1 MLGPGDIA
9 PDFALPYALN
19 GRASTLRLRD
29 LRSDYIALF
38 FYPRDFS
45 FICPTEVTGFNAALK
60 SFEDAKCALVGVSID
75 DVDSHLKW
83 AAELGGIGYPL
94 ASDVDGK
101 IARAYGVFDEHEK
114 VALRATFVMRKDL
127 AVLYAFAC
135 PLNVGRSV
143 SDTLRVVQ
151 AIATGRMCPSEWKPG
166 VEFGPA
172 DQKY

>member
-9 PDFALPYALN
+9 PDFELPCALN

-29 LRSDYIALF
+29 LRSDFVVVF

-45 FICPTEVTGFNAALK
+45 FICPTEVTGFNTALQ
-60 SFEDAKCALVGVSID
+60 SLEAAKCAVVGISVD

-83 AAELGGIGYPL
+83 SAELGGINYPL
-94 ASDVDGK
+94 AADVDGK
-101 IARAYGVFDEHEK
+101 IARAFGVFDQAEK
-114 VALRATFVMRKDL
+114 VALRATFVLRKDR
-127 AVLYAFAC
+127 AVLHAIAC

-151 AIATGRMCPSEWKPG
+151 AIATGQMCPAEWTPG

-172 DQKY
+172 DQKF

>member
-9 PDFALPYALN
+9 PDFELACALN

-45 FICPTEVTGFNAALK
+45 FICPTEVNGFNTALK
-60 SFEDAKCALVGVSID
+60 SFEDAKCSVVGISID
-75 DVDSHLKW
+75 DVECHLKW
-83 AAELGGIGYPL
+83 AIELGGISYPL

-101 IARAYGVFDEHEK
+101 IARAFGVLDEAEK
-114 VALRATFVMRKDL
+114 VALRATFVLRKDR
-127 AVLYAFAC
+127 AVVHAIAC

-151 AIATGRMCPSEWKPG
+151 AISTGQMCPAEWKPG

-172 DQKY
+172 DQKF

>member
-9 PDFALPYALN
+9 PDFEVPCALN
-19 GRASTLRLRD
+19 GRVSTLRLCD
-29 LRSDYIALF
+29 LRSDYIAVF

-45 FICPTEVTGFNAALK
+45 FICPTEVTAFNKSLK
-60 SFEDAKCALVGVSID
+60 SFEEAKCAVVGISID
-75 DVDSHLKW
+75 DVDTHLKW

-101 IARAYGVFDEHEK
+101 VARAFGVFDQAEK
-114 VALRATFVMRKDL
+114 VALRATFVMRKDRT
-127 AVLYAFAC
+127 VLHAIAC

-151 AIATGRMCPSEWKPG
+151 AIATGQMCPAEWTPG
-166 VEFGPA
+166 VDFGPA
-172 DQKY
+172 DQKF